1 MLYCS
6 SDCGSISLDHAVTH
20 NLLQH
25 ACTYIMYIQR
35 SDSKQHDVLNALSHG
50 AAQFPGNL
58 QPNSTLKRCKL
69 VTNVSYVKNI
79 LANCDGNVY

>member
-20 NLLQH
+20 NLLQY

-35 SDSKQHDVLNALSHG
+35 SDSKQHDALKALSHG
-50 AAQFPGNL
+50 AAQFSW
-58 QPNSTLKRCKL
+58 Q
-69 VTNVSYVKNI
+69 
-79 LANCDGNVY
+79 LATQFYSLEMQISDECLIC

>member
-25 ACTYIMYIQR
+25 ACTNIMYIQR
-35 SDSKQHDVLNALSHG
+35 SDSKQHNALKTLSHG
-50 AAQFPGNL
+50 AAKIFLATCNAIL
-58 QPNSTLKRCKL
+58 LLKD
-69 VTNVSYVKNI
+69 
-79 LANCDGNVY
+79 AN